1 MRLSILFKTLLT
13 LLISFSL
20 LFFLGLFW
28 FYRSF
33 SSLYVEKNIEAVK
46 ESIINSI
53 PFIESGSSL
62 DETALDD
69 FSSETTF
76 IRVIDNVIIERIGPE
91 NLSDSEIIQL
101 VIGIY
106 DSDETIVEENLIYH
120 VELVEDIY
128 QVNYIYKFSNSDFML
143 IRTRIQSLTNVDI
156 VMTELGQQS
165 IAFLIIT
172 IALLSVLI
180 SYNIARPIK
189 KINKYAKK
197 ISALDFSSTLRL
209 NRKDEFQELIT
220 SLNEMTYNLKKSY
233 AELNEANMK
242 LSKDI
247 DFEKNQE
254 NKKKALIMTINHEL
268 KTPVAVIKGMVEGML
283 DGVGR
288 YKNKEKYLKEVLEQL
303 DSIEL
308 ITKDLTYSLKLED
321 LAKQNDHCNTSILKE
336 KMSSLEEFGKQLKVK
351 VHSNILP
358 CEISFSE
365 ELFIILASNLIKNAI
380 TYTADNSISIDT
392 SLENHIW
399 TLVVRN
405 KGEIPY
411 EDLERIFEPYYR
423 VNQIA
428 SNPKGTGLGLFI
440 VKQICEIYGCG
451 YKLFNDNGYVV
462 AKVEI
467 KERID

>member
-1 MRLSILFKTLLT
+1 MRVSILFKTFFT

-20 LFFLGLFW
+20 LFFLGIFL

-33 SSLYVEKNIEAVK
+33 SPMYVDKNIEAVK
-46 ESIINSI
+46 ESILLSV
-53 PFIESGSSL
+53 PMLESGSNL
-62 DETALDD
+62 EDTPLDD
-69 FSSETTF
+69 LSSETTF
-76 IRVIDNVIIERIGPE
+76 IRVVDNVVTERIGPE
-91 NLSDSEIIQL
+91 NLTDSQIIQL

-106 DSDETIVEENLIYH
+106 DSEDIVVEGDLIYH
-120 VELVEDIY
+120 IGLVDDIY
-128 QVNYIYKFSNSDFML
+128 QISYIYKFSNSDFML

-156 VMTELGQQS
+156 VMTELGQRS
-165 IAFLIIT
+165 LVYLFLT
-172 IALLSVLI
+172 IALISVAI
-180 SYNIARPIK
+180 SFNIARPIK

-197 ISALDFSSTLRL
+197 ISSLDFTSTLRL
-209 NRKDEFQELIT
+209 KRQDEFQELIS
-220 SLNEMTYNLKKSY
+220 SLNEMTFNLKKSY

-254 NKKKALIMTINHEL
+254 SKKKALIMTINHEL

-321 LAKQNDHCNTSILKE
+321 LAKHDDLCNTIVLKE
-336 KMSSLEEFGKQLKVK
+336 KMAALEEYGKLQKVK

-358 CEISFSE
+358 CNISFSE
-365 ELFIILASNLIKNAI
+365 ELFIMLSSNLIKNAI
-380 TYTADNSISIDT
+380 TYTTASEIQID
-392 SLENHIW
+392 SELNNHVW
-399 TLVVRN
+399 TLIVKN
-405 KGEIPY
+405 KGEIPS
-411 EDLERIFEPYYR
+411 EDLGRIFEPYYR

-451 YKLFNDNGYVV
+451 YKIFNDNGFVV

-467 KERID
+467 KEIIL

>member
-1 MRLSILFKTLLT
+1 M
-13 LLISFSL
+13 
-20 LFFLGLFW
+20 
-28 FYRSF
+28 
-33 SSLYVEKNIEAVK
+33 YVDKNIEAVK
-46 ESIINSI
+46 ESILLSV
-53 PFIESGSSL
+53 PMLESGSNL
-62 DETALDD
+62 EDTPLDD
-69 FSSETTF
+69 LSSETTF
-76 IRVIDNVIIERIGPE
+76 IRVVDNVVTERIGPE
-91 NLSDSEIIQL
+91 NLTDSQIIQL

-106 DSDETIVEENLIYH
+106 DSEDIVVEGDLIYH
-120 VELVEDIY
+120 IGLVDDIY
-128 QVNYIYKFSNSDFML
+128 QISYIYKFSNSDFML

-156 VMTELGQQS
+156 VMTELGQRS
-165 IAFLIIT
+165 LVYLFLT
-172 IALLSVLI
+172 IALISVAI
-180 SYNIARPIK
+180 SFNIARPIK

-197 ISALDFSSTLRL
+197 ISSLDFTSTLRL
-209 NRKDEFQELIT
+209 KRQDEFQELIS
-220 SLNEMTYNLKKSY
+220 SLNEMTFNLKKSY

-254 NKKKALIMTINHEL
+254 SKKKALIMTINHEL

-321 LAKQNDHCNTSILKE
+321 LAKHDDLCNTIVLKE
-336 KMSSLEEFGKQLKVK
+336 KMAALEEYGKLQKVK

-358 CEISFSE
+358 CNISFSE
-365 ELFIILASNLIKNAI
+365 ELFIMLSSNLIKNAI
-380 TYTADNSISIDT
+380 TYTTASEIQID
-392 SLENHIW
+392 SELNNHVW
-399 TLVVRN
+399 TLIVKN
-405 KGEIPY
+405 KGEIPS
-411 EDLERIFEPYYR
+411 EDLGRIFEPYYR

-451 YKLFNDNGYVV
+451 YKIFNDNGFVV

-467 KERID
+467 KEIIL

>member
-1 MRLSILFKTLLT
+1 M
-13 LLISFSL
+13 
-20 LFFLGLFW
+20 
-28 FYRSF
+28 
-33 SSLYVEKNIEAVK
+33 YVDKNIEAVK
-46 ESIINSI
+46 ESILLSV
-53 PFIESGSSL
+53 PMLESGSNL
-62 DETALDD
+62 EDTPLDD
-69 FSSETTF
+69 LSSETTF
-76 IRVIDNVIIERIGPE
+76 IRVVDNVVTERIGPE
-91 NLSDSEIIQL
+91 NLTDSQIIQL

-106 DSDETIVEENLIYH
+106 DSEDIVVEGDLIYH
-120 VELVEDIY
+120 IGLVDDIY
-128 QVNYIYKFSNSDFML
+128 QISYIYKFSNSDFML

-156 VMTELGQQS
+156 VMTELGQRS
-165 IAFLIIT
+165 LVYLFLT
-172 IALLSVLI
+172 IALISVAI
-180 SYNIARPIK
+180 SFNIARPIK

-197 ISALDFSSTLRL
+197 ISSLDFTSTLRL
-209 NRKDEFQELIT
+209 KRQDEFQELIS
-220 SLNEMTYNLKKSY
+220 SLNEMTFNLKKSY

-254 NKKKALIMTINHEL
+254 SKKKALIMTINHEL

-321 LAKQNDHCNTSILKE
+321 LAKHDDLCNTIVLKE
-336 KMSSLEEFGKQLKVK
+336 KMAALEEYGKLQKVK

-358 CEISFSE
+358 CNISFSE
-365 ELFIILASNLIKNAI
+365 ELFIMLSSNLIKNAI
-380 TYTADNSISIDT
+380 TYTTASEIQID
-392 SLENHIW
+392 SELNNHVW
-399 TLVVRN
+399 TLIVKN
-405 KGEIPY
+405 KGEIPS
-411 EDLERIFEPYYR
+411 EDLGRIFEPYYR
-423 VNQIA
+423 VNPIA

-451 YKLFNDNGYVV
+451 YKIFNDNGFVV

-467 KERID
+467 KEIIL